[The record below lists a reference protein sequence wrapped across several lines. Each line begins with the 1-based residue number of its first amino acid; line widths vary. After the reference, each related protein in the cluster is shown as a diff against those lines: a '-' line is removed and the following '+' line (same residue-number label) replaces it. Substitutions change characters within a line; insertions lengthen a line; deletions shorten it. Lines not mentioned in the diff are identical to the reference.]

1 MLVPT
6 VSVFPQQTPGGHLPL
21 PVCVNYAETA
31 RLFYYIS
38 YELPQRERLVK
49 KKTTSTAVGTLF
61 EFELIFYSFKR
72 KVVFIRVY
80 WRIIEWFL
88 VL

>member
-21 PVCVNYAETA
+21 PVCVNYAETT

-38 YELPQRERLVK
+38 YKLPQRERLVK
-49 KKTTSTAVGTLF
+49 KKKHTWTAVGTLF
-61 EFELIFYSFKR
+61 ECELIFYSFKR

-80 WRIIEWFL
+80 
-88 VL
+88 